1 MQRRNFIKFT
11 GIGSLA
17 AAGLMVGC
25 KTQDTT
31 DTNTNNTTSTSTKKA
46 TIKIR
51 IAMTWSITMPILADT
66 VKHYKEVVETISN
79 GSISIDIFPAGKLVP
94 ALGVFDAV
102 SAGQIDAYH
111 SAPYYWEGKNSAF
124 NMFSG
129 IPFGMISSEMNAWY
143 MFGDGMK
150 LWREVAEKYNLYP
163 MLGGTTSIQMAG
175 WYKKEIN
182 NVSDFNGLQ
191 IRMVGVAAAVLR
203 KLGAATKSTPG
214 AEIVP
219 ALERGNLDAAEWA
232 SPAFDKDL
240 GIHKVA
246 KYYYTPW
253 QEAGSITEFVF
264 NKAKFESYP
273 KEVRD
278 ILEFA
283 SMESHIFMSSLGQ
296 YKNAQA
302 LEDLI
307 KDGIIVKTFS
317 NDILDA
323 FKKALKEVLDEE
335 SSKNKDFEKV
345 LKSYQSSQKQQ
356 AKWTDSSLKPYL
368 NIR

>member
-1 MQRRNFIKFT
+1 MQRRNFIKFA
-11 GIGSLA
+11 GVGSIA
-17 AAGLMVGC
+17 AAGLIAGC
-25 KTQDTT
+25 KSDAT
-31 DTNTNNTTSTSTKKA
+31 DNQTSNAPAVSDKKP
-46 TIKIR
+46 TIKIKM
-51 IAMTWSITMPILADT
+51 AMTWPITMPILADT
-66 VKHYKEVVETISN
+66 VKHYKEIVEKISG
-79 GSISIDIFPAGKLVP
+79 GSISIEIFPAGKLVP

-129 IPFGMISSEMNAWY
+129 IPFGMIDSEINAWY
-143 MFGDGMK
+143 MFGDGMN

-163 MLGGTTSIQMAG
+163 MLGGATSIQMAG
-175 WYKKEIN
+175 WYKKEMN
-182 NVSDFNGLQ
+182 SLRDFNGLQ

-219 ALERGNLDAAEWA
+219 ALERGNLDAAEWV

-283 SMESHIFMSSLGQ
+283 SIESHTFMTALGQ
-296 YKNAQA
+296 YKNSKA
-302 LEDLI
+302 LEDLV
-307 KDGIIVKTFS
+307 KEGTIVKTFS
-317 NDILDA
+317 DEILLA
-323 FKKALKEVLDEE
+323 FKKALQEVLDEE
-335 SSKNKDFEKV
+335 SAKNKDFEKV
-345 LKSYQSSQKQQ
+345 LKSYQNSQKEQT
-356 AKWTDSSLKPYL
+356 KWTDSSLKAYL